1 MKFIEFTHPEGGMV
15 IVHVDHITSA
25 HFRPAVGDVKTR
37 LGLDLDERQSE
48 IIIFG
53 EEAERTWQ
61 TLKRVVAV
69 SNALPAEA
77 SLEQEP
83 DTAA

>member
-1 MKFIEFTHPEGGMV
+1 MKFIEFAHPEGGAF

-25 HFRPAVGDVKTR
+25 HYRRGEGDVKTR

-48 IIIFG
+48 IILFG

-61 TLKRVVAV
+61 KLQ
-69 SNALPAEA
+69 
-77 SLEQEP
+77 SLMAKS
-83 DTAA
+83 D

>member
-1 MKFIEFTHPEGGMV
+1 MKFIEFAHPEGGTF

-25 HFRPAVGDVKTR
+25 HYRRGDGEMKTR

-48 IIIFG
+48 INFG

-61 TLKRVVAV
+61 TLQSLLGKR
-69 SNALPAEA
+69 
-77 SLEQEP
+77 
-83 DTAA
+83 D